1 MRAVVMNAFREPME
15 LADLPDPACPTD
27 GVIVETPVEQRALR
41 AFAGNRSV
49 GRHVAFGRGT
59 AGAVPNDTA
68 SGAITFINDR
78 LDFDPRGVTAPFGT
92 RGVIYLVNQREP
104 TAVAAV
110 AVSGAGSLKLWATCS
125 RAREI
130 GSGLR
135 ALVGLAS
142 RAIQPAGVPS
152 TTAGATRSPHGSP
165 LLAVRAPVLGRLSP
179 VPCPTLVW
187 TLTCGILPQM
197 LSTPAGP
204 APPGGAEVI

>member
-1 MRAVVMNAFREPME
+1 MKTIGSQKGFTLIEAITVVVMVGLMMAIGIPYLRISPYREVRNAGMQ
-15 LADLPDPACPTD
+15 LARDFEAVRTRALATRSAARIVFDPSGAGYTGFLDDNRD

-110 AVSGAGSLKLWATCS
+110 AVSGAGSLKLWVFMEGTW
-125 RAREI
+125 
-130 GSGLR
+130 
-135 ALVGLAS
+135 
-142 RAIQPAGVPS
+142 Q
-152 TTAGATRSPHGSP
+152 
-165 LLAVRAPVLGRLSP
+165 
-179 VPCPTLVW
+179 
-187 TLTCGILPQM
+187 
-197 LSTPAGP
+197 
-204 APPGGAEVI
+204 